1 MVLVVGSTG
10 VLGREVVA
18 RLRAEG
24 RAVRA
29 MTRTPARASALAAAG
44 AEVVPGDL
52 IDGASLSSACA
63 GVASVVA
70 SAHGMIGRG
79 RYRSEAVDDRGHRA
93 LIDVARASSVSHFVY
108 VSALGAS
115 PDHPV
120 DFFRTKHA
128 VEQYLRASGL
138 AFTILRPSAFMEW
151 HAHEFIGKAILAR
164 GRTML
169 LGRGTRARNFVAACD
184 VARFVVRALSDPGMR
199 GETIEIGAPGNYT
212 DREVAALYGRAAGL
226 APRVRHVPPGVLKA
240 FAALLS
246 PVAPGVSRIMRMA
259 ALPDDAYDGTFDAAS
274 LLQRHAIP
282 LTSLEAFIALRAAAA
297 RPGRS

>member
-1 MVLVVGSTG
+1 MVLVVGATG
-10 VLGREVVA
+10 VLGREVVGL
-18 RLRAEG
+18 LRADG

-44 AEVVPGDL
+44 AEVVAGDL
-52 IDGASLSSACA
+52 VDQASLSRACA
-63 GVASVVA
+63 GVSAVVA

-93 LIDVARASSVSHFVY
+93 LIDVARASGVGHFVY

-138 AFTILRPSAFMEW
+138 VFTILRPSAFMEW

-164 GRTML
+164 GRTL
-169 LGRGTRARNFVAACD
+169 VLGRGTRPRNFVAAGD
-184 VARFVVRALSDPGMR
+184 VARFAVRALSDSALR

-212 DREVAALYGRAAGL
+212 DRQVAALYGRAAGVE
-226 APRVRHVPPGVLKA
+226 PRVRHVPPGVLRA
-240 FAALLS
+240 AAALLS
-246 PVAPGVSRIMRMA
+246 PVAPGVSRVMRMA
-259 ALPDDAYDGTFDAAS
+259 ALPDDAYDATFDAS
-274 LLQRHAIP
+274 RLLERHAIP
-282 LTSLEAFIALRAAAA
+282 LTSLEAFIAVRAAAS
-297 RPGRS
+297 PSSRS